1 MDPDDRPAPPRSRSG
16 RPAAGRASGTLA
28 AAVGI
33 AMLIGVVA
41 VPVTAAGSARTAPPP
56 PRRIELYTG
65 APSVLPGEPVVL
77 HVSTPALRYTLRV
90 FREAA
95 DSAGGHVEVV
105 TARLEKRPGVDQP
118 PPNVDGANTARARW
132 RATDSVPTAGWAPG
146 VYTIAALDSNGT
158 RGQAIVVVRTPV
170 IDRTA
175 PLYVVPVMTYQAYNM
190 WGGASMYV
198 SHRGIR
204 TWRVSFDRPYQTGVG
219 AWRSTREH
227 KLVGWLAANTAGLG
241 FTTDYDL
248 TVERPVVPPRLII
261 FGPHTEYVT
270 PELRVWLDD
279 EVMAHG
285 RMSLVNFG
293 ANTSYWQVRLDPL
306 AVGQTTPR
314 EVTCYRNDGL
324 AGYPIDP
331 VDGPTTTSLFRA
343 AAVGRPEG
351 ALLGAQFVAVLGD
364 GKARHPM
371 TVSASA
377 PRELLAGTGWSGAT
391 VLEGLLTGEGD
402 ALYPDPLVPVLEV
415 LSGIAID
422 HERGTT
428 ILASS
433 VAKSYPSGGRVFNA
447 STFGWADALSPQ
459 LVPTGV
465 PDESFGRFTLNIL
478 AWAAIGPA
486 PDPTPAPPAAPS
498 PLFERPGAP
507 GTLRSR

>member
-1 MDPDDRPAPPRSRSG
+1 MDE
-16 RPAAGRASGTLA
+16 AS
-28 AAVGI
+28 
-33 AMLIGVVA
+33 
-41 VPVTAAGSARTAPPP
+41 
-56 PRRIELYTG
+56 
-65 APSVLPGEPVVL
+65 
-77 HVSTPALRYTLRV
+77 
-90 FREAA
+90 
-95 DSAGGHVEVV
+95 
-105 TARLEKRPGVDQP
+105 
-118 PPNVDGANTARARW
+118 TARARW
-132 RATDSVPTAGWAPG
+132 QATDSILTLGWAPG

-158 RGQAIVVVRTPV
+158 RGQAIVVARTPV

-198 SHRGIR
+198 NHTGIR
-204 TWRVSFDRPYQTGVG
+204 TWRVSFDRPYQAGVG

-227 KLVGWLAANTAGLG
+227 KLVGWLATNIPGLQ
-241 FTTDYDL
+241 FTTDYDI
-248 TVERPVVPPRLII
+248 TIAPPAVPPRLII
-261 FGPHTEYVT
+261 LGPHSEYVT
-270 PELRVWLDD
+270 PELRGWLDV
-279 EVMAHG
+279 EVMTRG

-306 AVGQTTPR
+306 AADQTTPR

-324 AGYPIDP
+324 PGYPTDP
-331 VDGPTTTSLFRA
+331 VDGPMSTSLFRS

-377 PRELLAGTGWSGAT
+377 PHELLVGTGWSGAT

-402 ALYPDPLVPVLEV
+402 ALYPDPRVPVLEV

-428 ILASS
+428 VLASS

-447 STFGWADALSPQ
+447 STFGWADALAPQ

-465 PDESFGRFTLNIL
+465 PEDSFGRFTFNIL
-478 AWAAIGPA
+478 AWANAGPA
-486 PDPTPAPPAAPS
+486 SDPAPAPTPAPSSLTVGP
-498 PLFERPGAP
+498 RAP